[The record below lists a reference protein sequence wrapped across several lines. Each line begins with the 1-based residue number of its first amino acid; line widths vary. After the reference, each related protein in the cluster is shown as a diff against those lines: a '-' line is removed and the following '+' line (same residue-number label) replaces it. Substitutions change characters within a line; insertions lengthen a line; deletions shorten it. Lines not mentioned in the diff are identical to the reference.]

1 MSHFVLS
8 VSGKKIVLREELN
21 LIESTTF
28 QSFHI
33 EDLFF

>member
-1 MSHFVLS
+1 MSHFLLS
-8 VSGKKIVLREELN
+8 VSGKSLVRKELN

-28 QSFHI
+28 QSFYI